1 MKAIILAGGRS
12 TRLYPLT
19 RYTPKCLLRVG
30 HRTILD
36 YQLDG
41 FKKHG
46 VTEVVI
52 VVGCHKA
59 KIIRHVKKQHPD
71 LHVTFLENPIY
82 RKTNAIYGLWIARNA
97 FPLNESVLFCHADVL
112 FEEAL
117 IPHLLNKRGKNDTI
131 LAYKKGP
138 TDEEAGKIILDNDER
153 VTRLGKKISLR
164 EATGEYM
171 QIAKFDPL
179 FTRTM
184 LDLLKTRI
192 ENEHQVNLYTIDL
205 YNDVVQS
212 KDVNAFGME
221 IGTLKITEVDTE
233 ADLRQAE
240 KLFAHTNKNT

>member
-19 RYTPKCLLRVG
+19 RYTPKCLLKVG
-30 HRTILD
+30 DRTILD

-46 VTEVVI
+46 VNEIVI

-112 FEEAL
+112 FEDAL
-117 IPHLLNKRGKNDTI
+117 IPHLLDKQWQNKTV

-138 TDEEAGKIILDNDER
+138 TDEEAGKIILDANQR
-153 VTRLGKKISLR
+153 VTRLGKKLPLQ

-171 QIAKFDPL
+171 QIAKFDPS
-179 FTRTM
+179 FIGTM

-212 KDVNAFGME
+212 KQVNAFGME
-221 IGTLKITEVDTE
+221 IGALKVTEVDTE

-240 KLFAHTNKNT
+240 KLFAYSNKNA